1 MGIKV
6 AIATSD
12 GLNIDLHFGQ
22 AKSFLLYEF
31 KDGKFELSEKREVP
45 ADAATGD
52 FECPDVG
59 GGCGGSGGG
68 CGGGAASGPL
78 APAVELLLDCRA
90 VVAAQIG
97 QGMRRQLERNAISV
111 FDIEIPVEDALKKL
125 AAYYAKFGE

>member
-45 ADAATGD
+45 VDDSAVVAPRH
-52 FECPDVG
+52 CS
-59 GGCGGSGGG
+59 GSGGG

>member
-52 FECPDVG
+52 FGCPDVG
-59 GGCGGSGGG
+59 GG
-68 CGGGAASGPL
+68 
-78 APAVELLLDCRA
+78 